1 VTGAAAL
8 RLPAQL
14 PDATEGSASM
24 TAVKPVP
31 VENRIVML
39 VDEIHA
45 LRNLPVLIAERLGYL
60 SSDDM
65 DVTVMN
71 IRYDVS
77 HRELLAAGRVD
88 AVMAYYHHNFA
99 NRTQGLNT
107 HAIITLGITPGIRV
121 RVAEH
126 ATGVSSPTDLRG
138 RRVIT
143 GGIKSAKT
151 TVAAWL
157 ALNGGVGLDE
167 FTHLPTRGREAN
179 ASLLGSGAADL
190 IVVPAHDAGW
200 YESAGVATLLADLVE
215 PESTKD
221 VLGTLCPTSTI
232 FMTDERIHERPDFAQ
247 HLATAFVRT
256 LTYINTHSVADR
268 ADLVPDSVIGK
279 SVDRAT
285 YRRQVEA
292 VIGMFGGDGTMPA
305 DGAARECQV
314 LQSLHPPY
322 RDVALPD
329 TYTDE
334 FVLRAS
340 AATTPSSAH

>member
-1 VTGAAAL
+1 
-8 RLPAQL
+8 
-14 PDATEGSASM
+14 M
-24 TAVKPVP
+24 TAAKPVP
-31 VENRIVML
+31 VENRVVML

-60 SSDDM
+60 RSDGM

-99 NRTQGLNT
+99 NRAQGLT
-107 HAIITLGITPGIRV
+107 TRAVITLGITPGIRV
-121 RVAEH
+121 MVAEH
-126 ATGVSSPTDLRG
+126 ATAVSSPTDLRG

-143 GGIKSAKT
+143 GGIKSAKS

-167 FTHLPTRGREAN
+167 FAHLPTRGREAN
-179 ASLLGSGAADL
+179 AELLRSGAADL
-190 IVVPAHDAGW
+190 IVVPAHEAGY
-200 YESAGVATLLADLVE
+200 YESAGVATVLADLVE
-215 PESTKD
+215 PEPTKD
-221 VLGTLCPTSTI
+221 TLATLCPTSTI
-232 FMTDERIHERPDFAQ
+232 FMADDRIHERPDFAQ

-256 LTYINTHSVADR
+256 LNHINTHSVDELV
-268 ADLVPDSVIGK
+268 DLVPDAVIGK
-279 SVDRAT
+279 GMDRAA
-285 YRRQVEA
+285 YQRQVEA

-314 LQSLHPPY
+314 LQELHPPY
-322 RDVALPD
+322 RHVALAD
-329 TYTDE
+329 TYSDE
-334 FVLRAS
+334 FVLHAHPR
-340 AATTPSSAH
+340 PSVKEPSP

>member
-1 VTGAAAL
+1 
-8 RLPAQL
+8 
-14 PDATEGSASM
+14 M
-24 TAVKPVP
+24 TAAKPVP
-31 VENRIVML
+31 AENRVVML

-45 LRNLPVLIAERLGYL
+45 MRNLPVLIAERLGYL
-60 SSDDM
+60 RSDDM
-65 DVTVMN
+65 DITVMN

-88 AVMAYYHHNFA
+88 AVMAYYHHNLA
-99 NRTQGLNT
+99 NRAQGLNT
-107 HAIITLGITPGIRV
+107 RAVITLGITPGIRV
-121 RVAEH
+121 MVAEH

-143 GGIKSAKT
+143 GGIKSAKS

-179 ASLLGSGAADL
+179 ARLLGSGAADL
-190 IVVPAHDAGW
+190 IVVPAHEAGY

-221 VLGTLCPTSTI
+221 ALGTLCPTSTI
-232 FMTDERIHERPDFAQ
+232 FMADDRVDERPDFAQ
-247 HLATAFVRT
+247 HLAKAFVRT
-256 LTYINTHSVADR
+256 LTYINTHSIDDWV
-268 ADLVPDSVIGK
+268 DLAPDSVIGK
-279 SVDRAT
+279 GVDRAT
-285 YRRQVEA
+285 YRRQVDA

-314 LQSLHPPY
+314 LQELHPPY